1 MSHSLTLIKTRF
13 AELIRDKEDSELKP
27 VITENGITYVY
38 VKVYSPLKRDC
49 RDLSAV
55 YLERRTV
62 SARRDIPKC
71 QCDHG
76 HALFTQDRPGLH
88 RLYRHIQ

>member
-38 VKVYSPLKRDC
+38 VKVYSPLKRDY

-62 SARRDIPKC
+62 SARCDIP
-71 QCDHG
+71 
-76 HALFTQDRPGLH
+76 
-88 RLYRHIQ
+88 